1 MGDGSLKMYN
11 ESREEKQATKN
22 TQNIKSDNLDIHG
35 GASPQI
41 TAPLAASSTRHY
53 IIPNLRNVI
62 SKWENADE
70 EDEANDISRAQKHV
84 GKSFKVCFDRK

>member
-41 TAPLAASSTRHY
+41 TQQGRRHF
-53 IIPNLRNVI
+53 LEGR
-62 SKWENADE
+62 
-70 EDEANDISRAQKHV
+70 RHRLQH
-84 GKSFKVCFDRK
+84 F

>member
-1 MGDGSLKMYN
+1 MGVATDYTAGASPL
-11 ESREEKQATKN
+11 SR
-22 TQNIKSDNLDIHG
+22 

-41 TAPLAASSTRHY
+41 TALLAALSTRHY
-53 IIPNLRNVI
+53 IIPNLRNVS

-84 GKSFKVCFDRK
+84 GKSFKMCFDRK